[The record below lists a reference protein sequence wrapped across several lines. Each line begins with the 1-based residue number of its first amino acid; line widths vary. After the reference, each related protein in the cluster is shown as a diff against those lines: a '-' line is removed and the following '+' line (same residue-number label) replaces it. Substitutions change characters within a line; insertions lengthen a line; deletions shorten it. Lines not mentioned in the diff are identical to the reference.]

1 MKPVERNPFLPLLA
15 FALLVLLSVLS
26 FMGYLLAARRLQAPP
41 PAEVLTVLT
50 PEGPHTLRGRVARTP
65 EGCRAHAV
73 QVCAHLIFGLPAQTP
88 EAWRRGLGLREEG
101 LEALLYLFPEATDA
115 PFSAEGYRFPVV
127 VAFLDGTLRVLQVK
141 RLSPGEVYAPGT
153 AYRGVLE
160 VREGLLSLAPGD
172 QVVPWAPPTRTGPPK
187 SSPRQPGEGN
197 GEKGD

>member
-41 PAEVLTVLT
+41 PAEVLTVL
-50 PEGPHTLRGRVARTP
+50 
-65 EGCRAHAV
+65 
-73 QVCAHLIFGLPAQTP
+73 TP

>member
-65 EGCRAHAV
+65 E
-73 QVCAHLIFGLPAQTP
+73 
-88 EAWRRGLGLREEG
+88 AWRRGLGRREEG

-115 PFSAEGYRFPVV
+115 PFSAEGYRVPVV